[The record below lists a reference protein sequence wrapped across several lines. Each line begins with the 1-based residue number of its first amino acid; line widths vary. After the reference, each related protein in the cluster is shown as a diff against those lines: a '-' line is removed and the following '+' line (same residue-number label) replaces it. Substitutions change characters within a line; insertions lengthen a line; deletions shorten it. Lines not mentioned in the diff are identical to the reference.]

1 MRLQSRQRTQRQKVE
16 LFVEGLTCSFAEMTA
31 SSPFMSM
38 FLDTNLRQVSD
49 DDIEVTL
56 RTRFHNMS
64 CDEGLL
70 MFDIQI
76 I

>member
-1 MRLQSRQRTQRQKVE
+1 
-16 LFVEGLTCSFAEMTA
+16 
-31 SSPFMSM
+31 MSM
-38 FLDTNLRQVSD
+38 FLATNLRQVT
-49 DDIEVTL
+49 DDIIEVML
-56 RTRFHNMS
+56 GIRFHNMS